1 MIDRLKDILFFSEQ
15 HPMIFT
21 GLDFW
26 IFFLIVFAGFALL
39 NKKVTLRNF
48 YLMAVS
54 WFFYYKTSGLF
65 LLLLVFTTALS
76 YGAAYLI
83 YQIGDKNQRRFLLG
97 VSVAIQLFILAYY
110 KYSYFFIDSV
120 NAVLGTNFQVVNHL
134 ADIANTIMEENIF
147 SANAILL
154 PVGISFF
161 TFQNITYV
169 TDVYRDKL
177 EPVESF
183 FDYAFY
189 VSFFPQLVA
198 GPIVR
203 ASEFIPQI
211 FNKSE
216 ISKYEFGT
224 ALFMI
229 LKGLFKKIFIGDY
242 LAVNFID
249 RVFASP
255 LSYTGFENLTA
266 LFAYSLQVYVDF
278 SGYTDI
284 AIGLSLLMGFK
295 LYPNFNSPYK
305 ALNVADFWRR
315 WHISL
320 SRFLKD
326 YLYIPIGGNRHG
338 SIRTNMNLM
347 ITMLLGGLW
356 HGASWNFV
364 IWGGLNGIG
373 LLVYKQ
379 WKKIS
384 PYEKLKNIPVIVW
397 KIALTFT
404 FITFT
409 RVFFRAPDMQT
420 VYEFFTQLTGN
431 FGWNVIP
438 EFIISF
444 RYVLIVMLIGFITH
458 WLPETMKEKWKQQ
471 FAESGFVV
479 QVMVSALVVFIVYQS
494 MSADLQPFIYFQF

>member
-1 MIDRLKDILFFSEQ
+1 MIERLKDILFFSDQ

-26 IFFLIVFAGFALL
+26 IFFLVVFSGFALL

-54 WFFYYKTSGLF
+54 WFFYYKTSGFF
-65 LLLLVFTTALS
+65 LILLVLTSVSS

-83 YQIGDKNQRRFLLG
+83 HQIDDKLQRKVLLG
-97 VSVAIQLFILAYY
+97 FSVVFQLFILAYF
-110 KYSYFFIDSV
+110 KYAYFFADTLNSL
-120 NAVLGTNFQVVNHL
+120 LGTNISVLNHIAMFANSVVNEQVF
-134 ADIANTIMEENIF
+134 TVEK
-147 SANAILL
+147 ILL

-161 TFQNITYV
+161 TFQTITYI
-169 TDVYRDKL
+169 TDVYREKL

-183 FDYAFY
+183 FDYSFY

-211 FNKSE
+211 FNKSN
-216 ISKYEFGT
+216 ITKYEFGT

-249 RVFASP
+249 RVFNNP
-255 LSYTGFENLTA
+255 LSFTGFENLSA

-284 AIGLSLLMGFK
+284 AIGVSLLMGFK
-295 LYPNFNSPYK
+295 LHPNFQSPYK
-305 ALNVADFWRR
+305 AQSVADFWRR

-326 YLYIPIGGNRHG
+326 YLYIPLGGNQHG
-338 SIRTNMNLM
+338 QIRTNVNLM

-364 IWGGLNGIG
+364 IWGALNGAA
-373 LLVYKQ
+373 LLIYKN

-384 PYEKLKNIPVIVW
+384 PYEKIKTAPVIVW
-397 KIALTFT
+397 KIAFTFT

-409 RVFFRAPDMQT
+409 RVFFRAPDLQI
-420 VYEFFTQLTGN
+420 VQDFFTQLFGN
-431 FGWNVIP
+431 FGWEVIP
-438 EFIISF
+438 KFFITF
-444 RYVLIVMLIGFITH
+444 KYVWLVMILGFVTH
-458 WLPETMKEKWKQQ
+458 WLPESLKNKWKDN
-471 FAESGFVV
+471 FIESPFVI
-479 QVMVSALVVFIVYQS
+479 QVLISVLVIFIIYQS
-494 MSADLQPFIYFQF
+494 ISSELQPFIYFQF